1 MKETEID
8 FALPKSKLPKYIG
21 TAIALFAIA
30 GMFMFA
36 GAQLHA
42 SMNPPK
48 LPANQ
53 QCIASN
59 QAVKEAAK
67 TFSAQLVAAI
77 DGTDA
82 PAPDLTAVKTSAK
95 ECADTADQVTVK
107 VEATK

>member
-1 MKETEID
+1 MKETDID
-8 FALPKSKLPKYIG
+8 FALPKSKLPKYVG
-21 TAIALFAIA
+21 TAVALLAIA
-30 GMFMFA
+30 GMFMYA
-36 GAQLHA
+36 GARLN
-42 SMNPPK
+42 SYMNPPK

-53 QCIASN
+53 QCLASN

-82 PAPDLTAVKTSAK
+82 PAPDLTTVKTTAK
-95 ECADTADQVTVK
+95 ECAETADQVTVK